1 MKSMKFYALIIV
13 AMLTFTANSY
23 SQIQIIANKS
33 VKEGS
38 INKAKLKN
46 IFTLDTKQWADGSK
60 IVVVDQ
66 KSGAAKEDLCKA
78 VGQPAANLA
87 QLWMR
92 VKLSGE
98 GNPPTP
104 VASDEDMLAKVASI
118 PGAIGYVT
126 AGKANA
132 SVHVLMEI
140 K

>member
-1 MKSMKFYALIIV
+1 MKTIKYLALFIIGIFI
-13 AMLTFTANSY
+13 FTNESY

-33 VKEGS
+33 VKESS
-38 INKAKLKN
+38 ISKAKLKN
-46 IFTLDTKQWADGSK
+46 IYTLDTKQWSDGSK
-60 IVVVDQ
+60 IIVVDQ
-66 KSGAAKEDLCKA
+66 KTGGAKEDLCKA

-98 GNPPTP
+98 GNPPTS
-104 VASDEDMLAKVASI
+104 VSNDDEMLSKVASI

-126 AGKANA
+126 AGKANS
-132 SVHVLMEI
+132 SVQVLLEI

>member
-1 MKSMKFYALIIV
+1 MKTIKYLALFIIGIFI
-13 AMLTFTANSY
+13 FTNESY

-33 VKEGS
+33 VKESS

-46 IFTLDTKQWADGSK
+46 IYTLDTKQWADGGK
-60 IVVVDQ
+60 IIVVDQ
-66 KSGAAKEDLCKA
+66 KAGAAKEDLCKA

-98 GNPPTP
+98 GNPPT
-104 VASDEDMLAKVASI
+104 VVSNDDEMLSKVASI

-132 SVHVLMEI
+132 SVQVLLEI

>member
-1 MKSMKFYALIIV
+1 MKSLKFYSLMIV
-13 AMLTFTANSY
+13 AMLAFTANSY

-33 VKEGS
+33 VKEGT

-46 IFTLDTKQWADGSK
+46 IFTLDSKQWANGSK
-60 IVVVDQ
+60 IVVCDQ
-66 KSGAAKEDLCKA
+66 KTGSAKEDLCKA
-78 VGQPAANLA
+78 VGQSAANLA
-87 QLWMR
+87 QLWLR

-104 VASDEDMLAKVASI
+104 VANDEDMLSKVASI

-126 AGKANA
+126 AGKANG
-132 SVHVLMEI
+132 SVQVLMEI

>member
-1 MKSMKFYALIIV
+1 MKSIKYLALLIIGIFI
-13 AMLTFTANSY
+13 FTNESY

-33 VKEGS
+33 VKESS

-46 IFTLDTKQWADGSK
+46 IYTLDTKQWSDGSK
-60 IVVVDQ
+60 IIVVDQ
-66 KSGAAKEDLCKA
+66 RSGGAKEDLCKA
-78 VGQPAANLA
+78 VGQPSANLA

-98 GNPPTP
+98 GNPPTA
-104 VASDEDMLAKVASI
+104 VSNDDEMLSKVASI

-126 AGKANA
+126 AGKANS
-132 SVHVLMEI
+132 SVQVLLEI

>member
-1 MKSMKFYALIIV
+1 MKTIKYLALLIIGIFI
-13 AMLTFTANSY
+13 FTNESY

-33 VKEGS
+33 VKESS

-46 IFTLDTKQWADGSK
+46 IYTLDTKQWSDGGK
-60 IVVVDQ
+60 IIVVDQ
-66 KSGAAKEDLCKA
+66 KTGGAKEDLCKA

-98 GNPPTP
+98 GNPPTS
-104 VASDEDMLAKVASI
+104 VSNDDEMLSKVASI

-132 SVHVLMEI
+132 SVQVLLEI